1 MSIKT
6 IILSHDSL
14 QNERRVA
21 LVPAAIKTLT
31 KKGFT
36 VNVEENAGVQA
47 KFLNDEYAE
56 AGANVKAKKAVYD
69 SDIILK
75 VLALFIVEEICL

>member
-1 MSIKT
+1 M
-6 IILSHDSL
+6 
-14 QNERRVA
+14 A
-21 LVPAAIKTLT
+21 LVPTAIKTLT

-75 VLALFIVEEICL
+75 VLALFIVEESCLWRSGAFVLN

>member
-1 MSIKT
+1 M
-6 IILSHDSL
+6 
-14 QNERRVA
+14 A

-47 KFLNDEYAE
+47 KFLNDEYSE
-56 AGANVKAKKAVYD
+56 AGANVKSKKVVYD

-75 VLALFIVEEICL
+75 VFFFYNASS